1 MQKKGHNKAHR
12 YDLNQI
18 SYYIEA
24 NEDYIPYFGDSYHGN
39 MHDSKTFG
47 TMVDAI
53 PESSILILDRGYN
66 SSKDIQKIRNRK
78 YTGALVQSD
87 YMGISVKKDSF
98 IETRKV
104 VYGMDHRIIVYHSSK
119 IGRKRIMAF
128 RKTFRKAYVKVR
140 GTMDSG
146 DSDALVRERIYLKS
160 IQLQEKILLHDVIIA
175 SEKMHS
181 RLEMLRKLHC
191 SQAYPIFR
199 EMR

>member
-1 MQKKGHNKAHR
+1 
-12 YDLNQI
+12 
-18 SYYIEA
+18 
-24 NEDYIPYFGDSYHGN
+24 

-128 RKTFRKAYVKVR
+128 RKTFRKVYVKVR
-140 GTMDSG
+140 SIMDSG
-146 DSDALVRERIYLKS
+146 DSDALVRARIYLES
-160 IQLQEKILLHDVIIA
+160 MQLQETILLPDVTIA

-181 RLEMLRKLHC
+181 RLEMLGKLHC

-199 EMR
+199 DEIIDLYIKRNRVEHCFWAISMHDLMPPEYHGTPPRR